1 MSEDSSPFMLAL
13 TRRLGGFFGL
23 ILPRRAAALANKE
36 VHHILRDPY
45 TLGMSIGLPVMM
57 LLLFGEAISFDVKD
71 VKVSIQDED
80 NSTDS
85 RLLVDTIRG
94 SGYFVVSPSKGN
106 PEEELSTERA
116 KAVVVIP
123 AGFQREVGRGEVP
136 EAQLLVDG
144 SDNATAGVVGGY
156 MAGVAGVAWQHIL
169 ARESPP
175 APDAPITFV
184 TQFLFNKEL
193 NSRWFMIPGLL
204 VIIIGLL
211 AVLMTALTVAR
222 EWENGSMEMLLSTPA
237 RPLDIILGKVAPY
250 VGMGLLAVAMVYGA
264 GRVIFDVPFR
274 GSILLLLLGSL
285 LFLFVSLSQG
295 LLISVATRNQQVA
308 FQMSMMSGM
317 LPTMLL
323 SGFIF
328 PVESMPIGFRI
339 FTSILPPRWF
349 MVISRG
355 LFLKGAGPLELAV
368 PFLVLALMCF
378 LFVYFAVKSFK
389 TDLEP

>member
-1 MSEDSSPFMLAL
+1 VAELRSSFLHALAV
-13 TRRLGGFFGL
+13 RLGGFFGL

-36 VHHILRDPY
+36 VHHIVRDPY

-71 VKVSIQDED
+71 VKISIQDQD
-80 NSTDS
+80 HSTDS
-85 RLLVDTIRG
+85 RMLADTIRG
-94 SGYFVVSPSKGN
+94 SGYFAVSTSRDN
-106 PEEELSTERA
+106 PELELSSERA
-116 KAVVVIP
+116 SAVVVIP
-123 AGFQREVGRGEVP
+123 AGFQREVGRGETP
-136 EAQLLVDG
+136 RAQLLVDG
-144 SDNATAGVVGGY
+144 SDNATAGVVAGY
-156 MAGVAGVAWQHIL
+156 MAGVAGVAWDHIR

-175 APDAPITFV
+175 SAAPPITFV
-184 TQFLFNKEL
+184 TQYLFNKEL
-193 NSRWFMIPGLL
+193 NSHWFMIPGLL

-250 VGMGLLAVAMVYGA
+250 VFLGLLAVGMVYGT
-264 GRVIFDVPFR
+264 GRLIFHVPFR
-274 GSILLLLLGSL
+274 GSLLLLLIGSL

-308 FQMSMMSGM
+308 FQLSMMSSM

-328 PVESMPIGFRI
+328 PVESMPLAFRI
-339 FTSILPPRWF
+339 ITTVLPPRWF

-368 PFLVLALMCF
+368 PFIVLAIMCF
-378 LFVYFAVKSFK
+378 LFVYIAVRNFK

>member
-1 MSEDSSPFMLAL
+1 MAELKSPFLNSLAVS
-13 TRRLGGFFGL
+13 LGRFFAL
-23 ILPRRAAALANKE
+23 ILPRRAAAIANKE
-36 VHHILRDPY
+36 VHHIFRDPY
-45 TLGMSIGLPVMM
+45 TLGMSIGLPLMM
-57 LLLFGEAISFDVKD
+57 LMLFGEAISFDVKD
-71 VKVSIQDED
+71 VKVAVLDHD

-85 RLLVDTIRG
+85 RILVSTIQG
-94 SGYFVVSPSKGN
+94 SGYFTVSPSHGK
-106 PEEELSTERA
+106 PEEDLSSERA

-123 AGFQREVGRGEVP
+123 AGFQKEVGRGEVP
-136 EAQLLVDG
+136 EAQLLIDG
-144 SDNATAGVVGGY
+144 SDNATAGVVAGY
-156 MAGVAGVAWQHIL
+156 MAGVGGVAWDHIR

-175 APDAPITFV
+175 AHAPPINFV

-222 EWENGSMEMLLSTPA
+222 EWENGSMEMLLTTPA
-237 RPLDIILGKVAPY
+237 RPLEIILGKVAPY
-250 VGMGLLAVAMVYGA
+250 VGLGLLDVCMVYGA
-264 GRVIFDVPFR
+264 GRVIFQVPFR
-274 GSILLLLLGSL
+274 GSLLLLLFGSL

-308 FQMSMMSGM
+308 FQLSMMTGM

-328 PVESMPIGFRI
+328 PVESMPLGFRVI
-339 FTSILPPRWF
+339 TSALPPRWF
-349 MVISRG
+349 MVVSRG
-355 LFLKGAGPLELAV
+355 LFLKGAGLIELALPLGV
-368 PFLVLALMCF
+368 LSFMCFFLVF
-378 LFVYFAVKSFK
+378 LAVKRFK

>member
-1 MSEDSSPFMLAL
+1 VAEGKSPFLVDL
-13 TRRLGGFFGL
+13 GRRLGGFFGM

-57 LLLFGEAISFDVKD
+57 LMLFGEAINFDVAD
-71 VKVSIQDED
+71 VKVAVLDQD

-85 RLLVDTIRG
+85 RMLIDTIRG
-94 SGYFVVSPSKGN
+94 SGYFVVSPSHGN
-106 PEEELSTERA
+106 PEEDLSSERA

-136 EAQLLVDG
+136 KAQLLVDG
-144 SDNATAGVVGGY
+144 SDNATAGVVAGY
-156 MAGVAGVAWQHIL
+156 MNGVAGVAWQHIL
-169 ARESPP
+169 EREAPP
-175 APDAPITFV
+175 GPDPPITFV
-184 TQFLFNKEL
+184 TQYLFNKEL

-222 EWENGSMEMLLSTPA
+222 EWENGSMEMLLTTPA
-237 RPLDIILGKVAPY
+237 RPMDIILGKVAPY
-250 VGMGLLAVAMVYGA
+250 VGLGLMAVGLVYGA
-264 GRVIFDVPFR
+264 GRLVFHVPFR
-274 GSILLLLLGSL
+274 GSLLLLLLGSL

-308 FQMSMMSGM
+308 FQLSMMSAM

-328 PVESMPIGFRI
+328 PVESMPIAFRI
-339 FTSILPPRWF
+339 ITCVLPPRWF

-355 LFLKGAGPLELAV
+355 LFLKGAGPIELAL
-368 PFLVLALMCF
+368 PFLVLGLMCF
-378 LFVYFAVKSFK
+378 LFVMFAVKKFK